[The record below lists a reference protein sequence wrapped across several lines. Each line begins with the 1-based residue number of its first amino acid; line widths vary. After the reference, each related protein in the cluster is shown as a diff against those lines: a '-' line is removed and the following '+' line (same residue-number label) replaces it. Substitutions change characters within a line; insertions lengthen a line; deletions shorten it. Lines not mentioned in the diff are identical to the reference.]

1 MIYQKQRF
9 RINHQNVT
17 LLGVIPSRDKI
28 KIGIIVQIIQ
38 KHDQRSGKLNRRYSK
53 KNSYFK

>member
-38 KHDQRSGKLNRRYSK
+38 KHD
-53 KNSYFK
+53 